1 MSPAWI
7 NGVLEYWSIG
17 KSLKSRRCYAF
28 GFSIT
33 PLLQY
38 SNWGEAHKFCLLSVA
53 TDYEPLATDFLLYLV
68 GVNATNSRNITNTT
82 NTNNVREKR

>member
-1 MSPAWI
+1 MSPTWI

-17 KSLKSRRCYAF
+17 KSLKSKRSYAF

-38 SNWGEAHKFCLLSVA
+38 SNWGEAHKFCPLSVA
-53 TDYEPLATDFLLYLV
+53 IDYEPLKTDFPLF
-68 GVNATNSRNITNTT
+68 GVNATNSKNQANSTS
-82 NTNNVREKR
+82 TNNVRQKR

>member
-1 MSPAWI
+1 MSPTWI

-17 KSLKSRRCYAF
+17 KSLKSRRSYAF

-33 PLLQY
+33 PLLQC

-53 TDYEPLATDFLLYLV
+53 MDYEPLTTDFPLF
-68 GVNATNSRNITNTT
+68 GVNPTNST
-82 NTNNVREKR
+82 NTNNVR

>member
-1 MSPAWI
+1 MSPTWI

-17 KSLKSRRCYAF
+17 KSLKSRRSYAF

-38 SNWGEAHKFCLLSVA
+38 SNWGEAHKFCLLSFA
-53 TDYEPLATDFLLYLV
+53 MDYESLTTDFPLL
-68 GVNATNSRNITNTT
+68 GVNATNSKNPT
-82 NTNNVREKR
+82 NTNNVRQKR